1 MTPNVRISAGRGC
14 YDVFQVEGVR
24 PEEWGRVGGAASVW
38 KGESDLKSDEAV
50 EASGAE

>member
-1 MTPNVRISAGRGC
+1 MGQG
-14 YDVFQVEGVR
+14 
-24 PEEWGRVGGAASVW
+24 GGAASVW